1 MKHKKHK
8 GGNIWL
14 QRYKEIYG
22 EDILKNVL
30 FIQRYWR
37 DYLKQRIL
45 FTKSKI
51 KDIEGDWRCIRN
63 IDIVDNWSNEINR
76 DINLLNYTIRFGNE
90 TNKILYQELNFHD
103 INLKKYYDILSCTDK
118 KELKEELL
126 YLRNSYY
133 NSVHSVEQIKHI
145 AIKNKIRMKDFKSY
159 IDNISIFRNRLSFNH
174 NIFINNTLNN
184 MGLPYNYNI
193 YNKDFMYKKT
203 GKYYIVNHGSYGYA
217 KELRYLMIRVKKNNL
232 LLERYEKKLYL
243 SQLKNISDDI
253 LELINNYLVV
263 DDKFIDKNV
272 LKIQRAWNDN
282 FVNINKHS
290 RRRKLRFIS
299 FK

>member
-1 MKHKKHK
+1 MKYKKHK
-8 GGNIWL
+8 GENIWL

-22 EDILKNVL
+22 EDILINVL

-37 DYLKQRIL
+37 DYLKQRIF

-63 IDIVDNWSNEINR
+63 IDIVDNWSNGINR

-90 TNKILYQELNFHD
+90 TNKILYQELNFDD

-126 YLRNSYY
+126 YLCNSYS

-203 GKYYIVNHGSYGYA
+203 GKYYIVNHDSYGYA
-217 KELRYLMIRVKKNNL
+217 KELRYLMIRIKKNNL

>member
-8 GGNIWL
+8 GENIWL

-22 EDILKNVL
+22 EDILINVL

-37 DYLKQRIL
+37 DYLKQRIF

-63 IDIVDNWSNEINR
+63 IDIVDNWSNGINR

-90 TNKILYQELNFHD
+90 TNKILYQELNFDD

-126 YLRNSYY
+126 YLCNSYS
-133 NSVHSVEQIKHI
+133 NSVHSVEQVKHI

-203 GKYYIVNHGSYGYA
+203 GKYYIVNHDSYGYA
-217 KELRYLMIRVKKNNL
+217 KELRYLMIRIKKNNL

>member
-1 MKHKKHK
+1 MKYKKHK
-8 GGNIWL
+8 EGNIWL

-37 DYLKQRIL
+37 DYLKQRVL
-45 FTKSKI
+45 FTKSQI
-51 KDIEGDWRCIRN
+51 KDIEGDWRCIRS
-63 IDIVDNWSNEINR
+63 IDIMDNWSNEINR

-90 TNKILYQELNFHD
+90 TNKILYQELNFDD

-126 YLRNSYY
+126 YMCNSYY
-133 NSVHSVEQIKHI
+133 NSVHSVEQVKHI

-203 GKYYIVNHGSYGYA
+203 GKYYIVNHDSYGYA
-217 KELRYLMIRVKKNNL
+217 KELRYLMIRIKKNNL

>member
-8 GGNIWL
+8 GENIWL
-14 QRYKEIYG
+14 QRYKEIYV

-51 KDIEGDWRCIRN
+51 KDIEGDWRCIRS

-90 TNKILYQELNFHD
+90 TNKILYQELNFDD

-126 YLRNSYY
+126 YLCNSYS
-133 NSVHSVEQIKHI
+133 NSAHSGEQVKHI

-203 GKYYIVNHGSYGYA
+203 GKYYIVNHESYGYA
-217 KELRYLMIRVKKNNL
+217 KELRYLMIRIKKNNL

-282 FVNINKHS
+282 FVNINRHS
-290 RRRKLRFIS
+290 RRRKFRFIS

>member
-8 GGNIWL
+8 GENIWL

-90 TNKILYQELNFHD
+90 TNKILYQELNFDD

-118 KELKEELL
+118 T
-126 YLRNSYY
+126 YC
-133 NSVHSVEQIKHI
+133 
-145 AIKNKIRMKDFKSY
+145 NKK
-159 IDNISIFRNRLSFNH
+159 
-174 NIFINNTLNN
+174 
-184 MGLPYNYNI
+184 
-193 YNKDFMYKKT
+193 
-203 GKYYIVNHGSYGYA
+203 
-217 KELRYLMIRVKKNNL
+217 
-232 LLERYEKKLYL
+232 
-243 SQLKNISDDI
+243 
-253 LELINNYLVV
+253 
-263 DDKFIDKNV
+263 
-272 LKIQRAWNDN
+272 
-282 FVNINKHS
+282 
-290 RRRKLRFIS
+290 
-299 FK
+299 

>member
-1 MKHKKHK
+1 MKYKKHK
-8 GGNIWL
+8 GENIWL

-22 EDILKNVL
+22 EDILINVL

-37 DYLKQRIL
+37 DYLKQRIF

-63 IDIVDNWSNEINR
+63 IDIVDNWSNGINR

-90 TNKILYQELNFHD
+90 TNKILYQELNFDD

-126 YLRNSYY
+126 YMCNSYY
-133 NSVHSVEQIKHI
+133 NSVHSVEQVKHI

-203 GKYYIVNHGSYGYA
+203 GKYYIVNHDSYGYA
-217 KELRYLMIRVKKNNL
+217 KELRYLMIRIKKNNL

>member
-8 GGNIWL
+8 GENIWL

-90 TNKILYQELNFHD
+90 TNKILYQELNFDD

-126 YLRNSYY
+126 YMCNSYY

-174 NIFINNTLNN
+174 NIFINNTLKN

-203 GKYYIVNHGSYGYA
+203 GKYYIVNHDSYGYA
-217 KELRYLMIRVKKNNL
+217 KELRYLMIRIKKNNL

-272 LKIQRAWNDN
+272 LKIQRAWHDN
-282 FVNINKHS
+282 FVKINKHS
-290 RRRKLRFIS
+290 RRKKFRFIS
-299 FK
+299 YL

>member
-1 MKHKKHK
+1 M
-8 GGNIWL
+8 
-14 QRYKEIYG
+14 
-22 EDILKNVL
+22 
-30 FIQRYWR
+30 
-37 DYLKQRIL
+37 
-45 FTKSKI
+45 
-51 KDIEGDWRCIRN
+51 
-63 IDIVDNWSNEINR
+63 DNWSNGINR

-90 TNKILYQELNFHD
+90 TNKILYQELNFDD

-126 YLRNSYY
+126 YLCNSYS

-203 GKYYIVNHGSYGYA
+203 GKYYIVNHDSYGYA